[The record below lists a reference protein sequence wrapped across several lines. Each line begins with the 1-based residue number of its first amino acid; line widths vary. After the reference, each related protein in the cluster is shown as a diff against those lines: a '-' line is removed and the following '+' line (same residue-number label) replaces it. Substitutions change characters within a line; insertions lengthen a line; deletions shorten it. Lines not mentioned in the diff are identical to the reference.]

1 MGSQAARTGLLV
13 SVTLLGE
20 GLDPVSHL
28 LLFGASF
35 SWDVKLAL
43 CHARA
48 GCVHRGLSA
57 ERGHIAKETQSQHFP
72 LICASLSGDWLSS
85 HTLSNQESEKGKV
98 KKKKKIATLEN
109 EESQGKLKFC
119 SLQILEMPE
128 DFEMRH
134 ENFFSYYV
142 VCARV

>member
-20 GLDPVSHL
+20 GLDPMSHL

-98 KKKKKIATLEN
+98 KKKKKSQLWKTKKAR
-109 EESQGKLKFC
+109 ESSSFALCKFWKC
-119 SLQILEMPE
+119 QKILRCGMKISSLTM
-128 DFEMRH
+128 
-134 ENFFSYYV
+134 
-142 VCARV
+142 

>member
-98 KKKKKIATLEN
+98 KKKKKN
-109 EESQGKLKFC
+109 RNFGKRRKPGKAQVLLFAN
-119 SLQILEMPE
+119 SG
-128 DFEMRH
+128 
-134 ENFFSYYV
+134 N
-142 VCARV
+142 ARRF